1 LAVRELEARLN
12 EVLGRTAQLEAR
24 LVEVEAENAR
34 LRAEKRPDVEQLLA
48 RTAQLEAR
56 VFELE
61 TENAKLRAENRRFKR
76 QDRKLTD
83 ENRHLRREVR
93 RLGGRVQPPSNTKAP
108 SEPPAKAKKGG
119 DAGDE
124 TGEEQEP
131 RGERKK
137 RGAQPG
143 HAPQNRELLPE
154 DKVDRFE
161 DVKPSKCDRCGARLP
176 GKGWVFHRHQVTE
189 APEPRAETV
198 EWRLHGENCTCGA
211 VTLAQLPEGVP
222 RGNFGPR
229 LQALVG
235 VATGAHRLSKRTVQE
250 LLHDWFGIPMSLG
263 SVTACERAVSE
274 ALAAPHAEA
283 LAHVKQQPV
292 KQADETGWIEG
303 LRKVYLWTIV
313 TPLVSVFVIAYG
325 RTKDLARSMLG
336 PGGILVSDRLASYY
350 FWPSWLHQFCWA
362 HLERRFAEFLL
373 SDESS
378 HKVGAQLLVQVRHMW
393 EFWYRV
399 RDGTQSRRSF
409 KRSMAPIRRSV
420 KSLLQE
426 GAACTDPEVA
436 GTCQELLD
444 HEASLWTFVRH
455 EGVEPTNNAS
465 ERALR
470 HGVLYRRACFGTQ
483 SERGSRFVER
493 MLTTRATLRAQSRNV
508 MAFVVAA
515 CQARLAGTAAPS
527 LLPLAKCANAA

>member
-1 LAVRELEARLN
+1 M
-12 EVLGRTAQLEAR
+12 
-24 LVEVEAENAR
+24 
-34 LRAEKRPDVEQLLA
+34 
-48 RTAQLEAR
+48 
-56 VFELE
+56 
-61 TENAKLRAENRRFKR
+61 
-76 QDRKLTD
+76 
-83 ENRHLRREVR
+83 
-93 RLGGRVQPPSNTKAP
+93 S
-108 SEPPAKAKKGG
+108 
-119 DAGDE
+119 
-124 TGEEQEP
+124 
-131 RGERKK
+131 
-137 RGAQPG
+137 
-143 HAPQNRELLPE
+143 
-154 DKVDRFE
+154 
-161 DVKPSKCDRCGARLP
+161 GARLP

-250 LLHDWFGIPMSLG
+250 LL
-263 SVTACERAVSE
+263 
-274 ALAAPHAEA
+274 
-283 LAHVKQQPV
+283 

-378 HKVGAQLLVQVRHMW
+378 HKVGAQLLVQVRHMS